1 MQRILLSACLLAFA
15 APAHAADYL
24 GSWQSGRPEVAKA
37 LIKGGARGCGE
48 FYQKPHKSFTNE
60 WLVACSRDGKTF
72 TAYRV
77 WPNIGRAQGPVSG
90 LLEKEGGAPRR

>member
-1 MQRILLSACLLAFA
+1 MKRYFVLCCLLVA
-15 APAHAADYL
+15 ATPARAADYQ
-24 GSWQSGRPEVAKA
+24 GSWQDGRAEVAKA

-60 WLVACSRDGKTF
+60 WLVACTRNGKTF

-77 WPNIGRAQGPVSG
+77 WPNIGRVQGPVSG
-90 LLEKEGGAPRR
+90 LLAKEGGAPKP